1 MKLPAS
7 VSGWHIAFF
16 ILALNYISIP
26 LARKL
31 LALLGPGWDEQSISR
46 TVIFALGAILIAA
59 FPAAR
64 RLAADS
70 LRRPIPND
78 RRLEVAWVTLGNALL
93 FPLAFAGAL
102 AAWDLWLNGAPHL
115 QAALA
120 EHKPVDA
127 ELARAFSRSGIFLL
141 LAGTLAAPVLEELV
155 FRGFLF
161 SAWERR
167 WGWAWAAVLTSTTFA
182 IYHPHFGGA
191 FVESMIFICALRRT
205 GSLAAPITVHAIYN
219 LMLWYPL
226 LGQYMFPRVP
236 KDDVLSTWGL
246 QFSALGIALVA
257 LPIYVWLAAA
267 KPAGEKAAPAQ
278 ENRIP
283 A

>member
-7 VSGWHIAFF
+7 ISGWHIALF
-16 ILALNYISIP
+16 ILALDFISIP
-26 LARKL
+26 LSRKQ
-31 LALLGPGWDEQSISR
+31 LAALGPGWEEQSILR
-46 TVIFALGAILIAA
+46 TVIFALGTILIAA
-59 FPAAR
+59 FPTAR

-70 LRRPIPND
+70 LRRLIPND
-78 RRLEVAWVTLGNALL
+78 RRFEVAWVTIGNALL
-93 FPLAFAGAL
+93 LPLAFAGAA

-120 EHKPVDA
+120 ERKPVDA
-127 ELARAFSRSGIFLL
+127 ELALAFSRSGIFLL

-182 IYHPHFGGA
+182 IYHPHFGGT
-191 FVESMIFICALRRT
+191 FVGSIIFICALRRT

-226 LGQYMFPRVP
+226 LGQYMFPRAP

-246 QFSALGIALVA
+246 QFIALGIALVA
-257 LPIYVWLAAA
+257 LPVYVWLAAT
-267 KPAGEKAAPAQ
+267 KPAGKQAVPAQ
-278 ENRIP
+278 ENQIP